1 MKRPTLVSQG
11 TLNRIFQEVNE
22 AWKRFDFQ
30 SAIDAMERARRLD
43 PANTGILL
51 DLGSMYGQRY
61 DYIAAENCFER
72 ALRISGQNAEVL
84 SAAGKISLD
93 FGNFTLAERYLR
105 RAVGQ
110 NNVSP
115 EIMIKLAEVSE
126 RLRRTEDASC
136 LV

>member
-1 MKRPTLVSQG
+1 M
-11 TLNRIFQEVNE
+11 
-22 AWKRFDFQ
+22 
-30 SAIDAMERARRLD
+30 
-43 PANTGILL
+43 

-126 RLRRTEDASC
+126 RLRRTED
-136 LV
+136 